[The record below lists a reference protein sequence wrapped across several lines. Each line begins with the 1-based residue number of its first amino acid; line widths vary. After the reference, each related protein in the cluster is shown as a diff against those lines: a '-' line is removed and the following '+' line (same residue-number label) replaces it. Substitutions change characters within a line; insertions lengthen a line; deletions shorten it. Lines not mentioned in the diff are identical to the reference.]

1 VASLRMDRTAEFRQI
16 IASRH
21 AHQHQ
26 RVTGSSGPP
35 RAPAKRSEFAVAA
48 LQVGADI
55 HTTAGKLAKLTKLV
69 QSKSLF
75 EDPTIEINQLTDI
88 IKSDINALK
97 GRHGALQGALAHAG
111 SAKQR
116 AMHSKGVVDS
126 LESRLIEAATE
137 FDRVLHT
144 RARNIE
150 HMHTAQDQFTGTF
163 APPAPIFEMIA
174 PPPAPPS
181 SSFGGGSGAGGAAIG
196 AIGSSTPG
204 AALAGPSTDPT
215 RLAEDDG
222 PMWATPGAKP
232 IGLRRRNAE
241 GSGAAGDHGQVV
253 IDMDD
258 SHGSGQQAQIAQ
270 MREVGG
276 MYYDARA
283 QAVETIQS
291 AMADIGSMFQQL
303 GVVVAEHETL
313 LRRIDE
319 NVHTSV
325 GNVQAGHDALNQ
337 YWRRLR
343 SNRGLMWKIFA
354 ILFFFI
360 VVWGT
365 LFA

>member
-1 VASLRMDRTAEFRQI
+1 MRHLCGCSVASLRMDRTAEFRQI

-97 GRHGALQGALAHAG
+97 GRHGALQGALAHTG

-215 RLAEDDG
+215 RYQTWLEPDSPG
-222 PMWATPGAKP
+222 PHVALCGPHLSGCVLTSLGPRVIMFWQT
-232 IGLRRRNAE
+232 RRGRR
-241 GSGAAGDHGQVV
+241 
-253 IDMDD
+253 
-258 SHGSGQQAQIAQ
+258 SH
-270 MREVGG
+270 VG
-276 MYYDARA
+276 DARR
-283 QAVETIQS
+283 QAHRS
-291 AMADIGSMFQQL
+291 SP
-303 GVVVAEHETL
+303 AE
-313 LRRIDE
+313 R
-319 NVHTSV
+319 
-325 GNVQAGHDALNQ
+325 
-337 YWRRLR
+337 RRLR
-343 SNRGLMWKIFA
+343 SSRRSRAGGDRHGRQPWKWPA
-354 ILFFFI
+354 SAD
-360 VVWGT
+360 G
-365 LFA
+365 ADA